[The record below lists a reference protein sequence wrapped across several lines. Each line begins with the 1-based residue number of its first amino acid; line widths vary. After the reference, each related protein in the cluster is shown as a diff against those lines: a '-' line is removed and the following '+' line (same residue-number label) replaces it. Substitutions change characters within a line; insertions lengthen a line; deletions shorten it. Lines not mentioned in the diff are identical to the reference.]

1 MSGNAALSPQVFH
14 ILVSL
19 AERDQ
24 HGYAIMLDVAARTS
38 GKLRLSPGTLYGSIK
53 RMLEEGLIVELHT
66 RALERRRCYH
76 LTAPGRQ
83 TLKGEVA
90 RMTEMLEQ
98 ARTHGLLPKRA

>member
-1 MSGNAALSPQVFH
+1 MPSDSVFSPQVFH

-24 HGYAIMLDVAARTS
+24 HGYAIMQDVAARTS

-53 RMLEEGLIVELHT
+53 RMLEEGLIVEL
-66 RALERRRCYH
+66 RARVFERRRRYH
-76 LTAPGRQ
+76 LTAQGRQ
-83 TLKGEVA
+83 ALKAEVA